1 MNESLGDRIR
11 KARGWCGLSQAA
23 LARRIGVSTTTM
35 NKIEGGDTP
44 DPRASRISAMAD
56 ALDVS
61 ADYLLGR
68 TEAAAPPHRKRPRP
82 RTAAPVR

>member
-1 MNESLGDRIR
+1 MSESLGDRIR

-44 DPRASRISAMAD
+44 DPRASRIVAMAD
-56 ALDVS
+56 VLDVS
-61 ADYLLGR
+61 ADFLLGR
-68 TEAAAPPHRKRPRP
+68 TAAPAPPKKRPRP
-82 RTAAPVR
+82 RPAAPVS

>member
-1 MNESLGDRIR
+1 MRESLGDRIR

-44 DPRASRISAMAD
+44 DPRASRIAAMAD

-61 ADYLLGR
+61 TDYLLGR
-68 TEAAAPPHRKRPRP
+68 TTAPAPPKRPRP
-82 RTAAPVR
+82 RTAAPVG

>member
-1 MNESLGDRIR
+1 MSESLGDRIR

-23 LARRIGVSTTTM
+23 LARRIGVSSTTM
-35 NKIEGGDTP
+35 NKIEGGNTP
-44 DPRASRISAMAD
+44 DPRASRITAMAD

-68 TEAAAPPHRKRPRP
+68 TVETTPPRKRPRP
-82 RTAAPVR
+82 RTTAPVG